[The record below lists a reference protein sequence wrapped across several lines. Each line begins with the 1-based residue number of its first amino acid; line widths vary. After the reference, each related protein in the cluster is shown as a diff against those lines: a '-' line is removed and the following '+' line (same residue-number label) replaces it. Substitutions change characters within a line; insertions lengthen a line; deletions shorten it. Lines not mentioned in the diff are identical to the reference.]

1 MLYAGRS
8 SDVVFSARPWVSR
21 PISVS
26 SPFALGYAAISFSG

>member
-8 SDVVFSARPWVSR
+8 SDVVFRSRAWVSR

-26 SPFALGYAAISFSG
+26 SPFGLGNAAISFSG